1 MYNTRKELAAL
12 IGKIAITDTEMQP
25 KGTVMIDDKI
35 FEAESLD
42 GYVEAGRGV
51 RVIRVRG
58 KKLTVK
64 KV

>member
-1 MYNTRKELAAL
+1 MGNKELAAL

-25 KGTVMIDDKI
+25 DGTVLIDDKI
-35 FEAESLD
+35 YEAEIMD
-42 GYVEAGRGV
+42 GYIEAGRGV

>member
-1 MYNTRKELAAL
+1 MGKEQL

-25 KGTVMIDDKI
+25 KGTVLIDDKVY
-35 FEAESLD
+35 EAEILD
-42 GYVEAGRGV
+42 GYIEAGRGV

-58 KKLTVK
+58 KKLFVK

>member
-1 MYNTRKELAAL
+1 MGNKELTAL

-35 FEAESLD
+35 YEAEILD
-42 GYVEAGRGV
+42 GYLEAGRGV
-51 RVIRVRG
+51 RVISVHR
-58 KKLTVK
+58 KKLIVK